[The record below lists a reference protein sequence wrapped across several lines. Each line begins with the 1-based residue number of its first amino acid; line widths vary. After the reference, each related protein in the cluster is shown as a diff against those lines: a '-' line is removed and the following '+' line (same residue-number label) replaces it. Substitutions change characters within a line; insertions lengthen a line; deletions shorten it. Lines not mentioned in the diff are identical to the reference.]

1 MGHRLKFSGFVQ
13 TNIEKFGG
21 DPTRVKYNESA
32 GAAAVQCDSSTTIA
46 QCLRESS
53 ELALRTASDAI
64 SYKYQLGPLLLTIPD
79 LPSRLIASSKFAKVS
94 VFAGHTTFNA
104 FLHLAGVKP
113 IGANAFGNKTEEFR
127 GGIARRTH
135 NFTDA
140 NNAKFEEILSTVGRE
155 PGWFSGR
162 HGFDRYV
169 VWMTGLARGQ
179 CPSINAG
186 VNQLYLFRWDATD
199 PSRIPWNNLKMA
211 VHATGLYYIAFAC
224 SLEPEYNFTG
234 VATLAWKVLNAT
246 ENASAKE
253 NTISKNRVVL

>member
-1 MGHRLKFSGFVQ
+1 MSSISTPCIGTVEDAEECIQQLVRQ
-13 TNIEKFGG
+13 TVG
-21 DPTRVKYNESA
+21 
-32 GAAAVQCDSSTTIA
+32 CDSSTTIA

-94 VFAGHTTFNA
+94 VFAGHITFNA

-155 PGWFSGR
+155 PGWFSSQW
-162 HGFDRYV
+162 DR
-169 VWMTGLARGQ
+169 
-179 CPSINAG
+179 AG
-186 VNQLYLFRWDATD
+186 TD
-199 PSRIPWNNLKMA
+199 LTDMWF
-211 VHATGLYYIAFAC
+211 G
-224 SLEPEYNFTG
+224 
-234 VATLAWKVLNAT
+234 
-246 ENASAKE
+246 
-253 NTISKNRVVL
+253 